1 MISIRACKTCAPHN
15 CSWTSWMIFCKFAVV
30 HWPGYTILKTFL
42 SPKTVV
48 VLATTGLKASL
59 ANKNSRNQKS
69 WLNNLS
75 PHQLNTV
82 GHLVCTETYCCRLQP
97 GREGSR
103 GRCRAFLFVFVRFLE
118 GSLPTQQRFVVST
131 GLTPPKTN
139 ISSHPKNDGWKMK
152 FPLNMSVNI
161 CYQTLSKLAS
171 NLEGP
176 SFCWLPKAPV
186 FAGSLRYGGPW
197 GWWQR

>member
-1 MISIRACKTCAPHN
+1 MVGDPYKPLFATGTEQWASQVIHISHTHLALIVQLYDIISIRACKTCAPHN

-48 VLATTGLKASL
+48 VLATTGPKASL

-103 GRCRAFLFVFVRFLE
+103 GRSRAFLFVFVRFLE

-131 GLTPPKTN
+131 GLTPPKLTY
-139 ISSHPKNDGWKMK
+139 HPPKNWW
-152 FPLNMSVNI
+152 
-161 CYQTLSKLAS
+161 
-171 NLEGP
+171 LEDDV
-176 SFCWLPKAPV
+176 SFEHVC
-186 FAGSLRYGGPW
+186 
-197 GWWQR
+197 

>member
-1 MISIRACKTCAPHN
+1 
-15 CSWTSWMIFCKFAVV
+15 MIFCKFAVV

-139 ISSHPKNDGWKMK
+139 ISSP
-152 FPLNMSVNI
+152 
-161 CYQTLSKLAS
+161 QKLMV
-171 NLEGP
+171 G
-176 SFCWLPKAPV
+176 
-186 FAGSLRYGGPW
+186 R
-197 GWWQR
+197 